1 MLRREDW
8 LDLARKV
15 DWELSYVSEQD
26 VFPEVQSGRPWL
38 PHREWAGWDEPF
50 KTTYPEYVSQQQAK
64 EASVYAV
71 REALG
76 GIDDH
81 RKLPRSW
88 LAGLKL
94 HAATLPLAEF
104 AAVVGNLRA
113 ARFGRDSAWRGAAT
127 FGALDEMR
135 HSQIPL
141 LVMHEL
147 VRWDPQFDW
156 THKLFHSNNWVAIA
170 ARHLVDELLLCS
182 NAIELAIATNF
193 VFETGFTNLQFVGLA
208 SLAHGVG
215 DRMFEKMVSSIQ
227 SDEAR
232 HAQIGGPVLATVA
245 AHDRGYA
252 QYLLDKWFWRSWLF
266 FAVVTGFSMDYLTP
280 LAHRTQSFKEFMEE
294 WVIDQY
300 LRTLEEY
307 GLARPW
313 YWDIFLDALDHYHHM
328 LYASA
333 YTYRASVW
341 FDFVVPGPDERAWL
355 RAKYPRSWDDFD
367 GIWASITERWRRA
380 DPGNDFAVH
389 GTAIVPFCDLCQ
401 LVLSNGTPRRNDAS
415 VLDRD
420 GQRYIFCSRPCRWI
434 FEQEPERY
442 ASHRNVVKRVLAGE
456 APANLVALVQQYF
469 GLRYETWGKDA
480 FRGRYPWMETGERVE
495 GRITP
500 ERRTD
505 DR

>member
-1 MLRREDW
+1 
-8 LDLARKV
+8 
-15 DWELSYVSEQD
+15 
-26 VFPEVQSGRPWL
+26 
-38 PHREWAGWDEPF
+38 
-50 KTTYPEYVSQQQAK
+50 
-64 EASVYAV
+64 
-71 REALG
+71 
-76 GIDDH
+76 
-81 RKLPRSW
+81 
-88 LAGLKL
+88 
-94 HAATLPLAEF
+94 
-104 AAVVGNLRA
+104 
-113 ARFGRDSAWRGAAT
+113 
-127 FGALDEMR
+127 
-135 HSQIPL
+135 
-141 LVMHEL
+141 
-147 VRWDPQFDW
+147 
-156 THKLFHSNNWVAIA
+156 
-170 ARHLVDELLLCS
+170 
-182 NAIELAIATNF
+182 
-193 VFETGFTNLQFVGLA
+193 
-208 SLAHGVG
+208 
-215 DRMFEKMVSSIQ
+215 
-227 SDEAR
+227 
-232 HAQIGGPVLATVA
+232 
-245 AHDRGYA
+245 
-252 QYLLDKWFWRSWLF
+252 
-266 FAVVTGFSMDYLTP
+266 
-280 LAHRTQSFKEFMEE
+280 MEE